1 MFREIKFLPRVGK
14 HYDHSRWGKR
24 VMVLGESHYCED
36 PADATPDMTQAVL
49 EWMFNSSAEAEPW
62 MNTFTKFASALS
74 GQQENRFSSEAV
86 WDEVLFYNFI
96 QEPISGPRQA
106 PSEEQRVAAQGAFL
120 EVIEHYR
127 PDLVLAW
134 SHSRVY
140 DYLPNEGHQGA
151 DCCGVETW
159 IYPLSDGHE
168 VRVLPVQHPASA
180 FSPSEWHRT
189 ISAALED

>member
-1 MFREIKFLPRVGK
+1 MFREVKFLPRVGK
-14 HYDHSRWGKR
+14 LYDHSRWGKR
-24 VMVLGESHYCED
+24 VMVLGESHYCD
-36 PADATPDMTQAVL
+36 PADATSDMTQVIF
-49 EWMFNSSAEAEPW
+49 EWMFNPSAKFEYW

-74 GQQENRFSSEAV
+74 GQKESRFSSEAV
-86 WDEVLFYNFI
+86 WDEVFFYNFI

-106 PSEEQRVAAQGAFL
+106 PTEEQRIAAQGAFL

-140 DYLPNEGHQGA
+140 DYLPNVGHQGA